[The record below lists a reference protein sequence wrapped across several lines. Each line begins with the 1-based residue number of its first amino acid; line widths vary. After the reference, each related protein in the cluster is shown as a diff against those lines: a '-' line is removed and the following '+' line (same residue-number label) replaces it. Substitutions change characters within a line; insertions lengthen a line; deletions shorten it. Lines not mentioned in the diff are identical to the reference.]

1 MRHATGST
9 LARLDRL
16 LAAIRR
22 EQRVKERRAGIFY
35 VKGQAFLHFHEDPA
49 GIFADLKREGNWVRF
64 AVNTK
69 TEQQHLLQSVAKVL
83 TEGQ

>member
-1 MRHATGST
+1 VRHATGSA
-9 LARLDRL
+9 LARIDRL

-22 EQRVKERRAGIFY
+22 EQRAKERRTGIFY

-49 GIFADLKREGNWVRF
+49 GIFADLKSDGNWVRF

-69 TEQQHLLQSVAKVL
+69 PEQEHLLQSIAKVL
-83 TEGQ
+83 TESQ